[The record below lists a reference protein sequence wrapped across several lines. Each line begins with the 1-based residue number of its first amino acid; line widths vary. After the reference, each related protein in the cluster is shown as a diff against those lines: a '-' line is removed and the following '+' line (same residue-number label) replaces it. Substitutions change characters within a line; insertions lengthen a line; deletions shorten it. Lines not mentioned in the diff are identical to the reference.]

1 MAGNDFDGIKYRDDG
16 NRSPAIFRLL
26 LGGLVIWGV
35 LFMGYYLF
43 SGWSSDKEFAEKKK
57 IADARLVEAEKKEN
71 VPAPGGGTVHKE
83 ADPAVALD
91 LGKKAY
97 AERCASCHGPDGKG
111 GIGPD
116 LTKAEY
122 KYGRSESNIEESI
135 EKGRPGGMP
144 AFGKELSHEQLEGV
158 VKFVLTLK

>member
-16 NRSPAIFRLL
+16 HRSPVIFRLL
-26 LGGLVIWGV
+26 LGGLVAWAV

-43 SGWSSDKEFAEKKK
+43 SGWSSGKEFAEKKK
-57 IADARLVEAEKKEN
+57 VADARLAEAEKKEN
-71 VPAPGGGTVHKE
+71 VAAPGGTVHRE
-83 ADPAVALD
+83 ADPAVYLSV
-91 LGKKAY
+91 GKKAY
-97 AERCASCHGPDGKG
+97 ADRCGACHGADGKG

-116 LTKAEY
+116 LTKPEY
-122 KYGRSESNIEESI
+122 KYGRTEATVTESV

-158 VKFVLTLK
+158 VKYILTLK